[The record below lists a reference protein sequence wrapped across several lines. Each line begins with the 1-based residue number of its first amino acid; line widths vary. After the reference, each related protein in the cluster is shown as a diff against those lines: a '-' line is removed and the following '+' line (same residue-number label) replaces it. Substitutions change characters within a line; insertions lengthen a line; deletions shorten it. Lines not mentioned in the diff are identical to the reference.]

1 MELVREKADMM
12 GETEWMGLC
21 SKVKKIV
28 EYKKSDHVIDSLTDE
43 IIIQVGGSDSESDE
57 VSEGEIGDDTD
68 DSQET
73 DDDQRE
79 PLPCSSKSLKDYVEG
94 EKPL

>member
-43 IIIQVGGSDSESDE
+43 IIIQVGGSDSESDK